1 MMFLEMSQ
9 LSETLCAHIALERA
23 FTRMSTQV
31 HLEVGELTKC
41 FAANI
46 TLIMHLAVF
55 LLEWVWERLVASG
68 APMTTVW
75 AVGTTAAATASSI
88 WGH

>member
-9 LSETLCAHIALERA
+9 LSETLRAYIALERA
-23 FTRMSTQV
+23 FTRVGTQV

-46 TLIMHLAVF
+46 ALIMHLAIF
-55 LLEWVWERLVASG
+55 LL
-68 APMTTVW
+68 
-75 AVGTTAAATASSI
+75 
-88 WGH
+88 